1 MKKREIQKRK
11 FTETMKIKL
20 AGLFGVILLAL
31 IGLIMGITYINAKSG
46 DKYTKQ
52 VLTQS
57 QQQYESDTILFRRG
71 DILDRNGNVL
81 ATSVRVYN
89 VILDCQVI
97 NTDEDYI
104 EPTIEAVSQAFDLD
118 AGYLEGLLTGEDTKD
133 RSYVIIKRDISM
145 DEKEVF
151 ENMKDTKKEGLSDEE
166 ISRRSKI
173 KGVWFEEGYKRM
185 YPLNSLACDVIG
197 FSNRNN
203 EATLGLEGYY
213 NSTLN
218 GTNGRKYGYF
228 NQDSTLEQTIIEPVN
243 GNTLVSTIDV
253 NIQKI
258 VEKYIEVFMEELSDG
273 PNGTGRGAQNIGV
286 IVENPQNGEILAM
299 ASTDPYDLNNPGD
312 LSGIYSEEAIE
323 SMSEKER
330 EKAFNSVWS
339 NYCVNSAYEPGSVV
353 KPIVV
358 ASALESGAVTESDK
372 FLCDSGEQVATEYI
386 RCAVYP
392 DAHGTETLGEI
403 IQNSC
408 NDGMMA
414 IGRKMG
420 AALMVEYQEKFNFGM
435 RTGIDLPG
443 ESSGM
448 VFTQEQMNETE
459 LATTSFGQGFTCT
472 MVQEVAAMASVI
484 NGGTYY
490 QPHLVKEVRD
500 DNGTVLKQNKGN
512 ILKEVI
518 SEEVSADI
526 REYMSMSVK
535 YGTSGKSKVQGYS
548 MGGKT
553 GTAEKIPRGEGNYLV
568 SYIGF
573 APLDDPQVL
582 IYVVVDEPNVES
594 QADSSYAQYIAQAV
608 LDEILPYMNIYPDE
622 ETEEETQLWAGFKG
636 VPRLDQT
643 EAEIREEEEA
653 GGSEIGAENPDMPEP
668 AEDEN
673 QEDTEYTNEESDGI
687 TNEEAGYE
695 EGEESG
701 EEETQEE

>member
-1 MKKREIQKRK
+1 MKKKGAQKRK
-11 FTETMKIKL
+11 FTETMKKKL

-46 DKYTKQ
+46 EKYTKQ
-52 VLTQS
+52 VLSQS
-57 QQQYESDTILFRRG
+57 QQQYESTTTPFRRG
-71 DILDRNGNVL
+71 EILDRNGNVL
-81 ATSVRVYN
+81 ATSVRVYD
-89 VILDCQVI
+89 VILDCQVV
-97 NTDEDYI
+97 NADEDYL
-104 EPTIEAVSQAFDLD
+104 EPTIEAVSETFDLD
-118 AGYLEGLLTGEDTKD
+118 ADYLRGLLTSEDTKD
-133 RSYVIIKRDISM
+133 DPYQIIKKDISM
-145 DEKEVF
+145 DEKESF
-151 ENMKDTKKEGLSDEE
+151 ESRKDTQEEGLSKEE
-166 ISRRSKI
+166 IAKRSLI
-173 KGVWFEEGYKRM
+173 KGIWFEESYKRV

-197 FSNRNN
+197 FSNRKN

-228 NQDSTLEQTIIEPVN
+228 NEDSTLEQTIIEPVN

-258 VEKYIEVFMEELSDG
+258 VEKYIEAFMEELSDG
-273 PNGTGRGAQNIGV
+273 PNETGRGAQNIGV

-299 ASTDPYDLNNPGD
+299 ASTDPYDLNDPGD
-312 LSGIYSEEAIE
+312 LSDIYSEEEIA
-323 SMSEKER
+323 SMTDKEK

-392 DAHGTETLGEI
+392 DSHGIETLGEI

-414 IGRKMG
+414 IGEKMG

-443 ESSGM
+443 ETSGM

-490 QPHLVKEVRD
+490 QPHVVKEVKD
-500 DNGTVLKQNKGN
+500 ENGTVLKQNKGN

-582 IYVVVDEPNVES
+582 IYVIVDEPNVES

-622 ETEEETQLWAGFKG
+622 QTEEATQLWAGFKG
-636 VPRLDQT
+636 IPRLDQT

-653 GGSEIGAENPDMPEP
+653 EGSEIGAENPDMPEP
-668 AEDEN
+668 PKDEN
-673 QEDTEYTNEESDGI
+673 QEETEYTNEESDGI

-695 EGEESG
+695 DSG
-701 EEETQEE
+701 EEETTEE